1 MNRVY
6 ILLFP
11 FISTLTSLYFL
22 LLFAC
27 RPPESENNQKTLPFL
42 QILLSWSFSST
53 STSFKL
59 PDLHSSCKK
68 VERSGIHNNLPFEIR
83 PLFNDLL
90 KRSNRK
96 LLFSPTFPTMAPSHR
111 RGPWVPEED
120 QTLLQ
125 LVHTQGPNNWV
136 RISQQMH
143 FRSPKQCRERFH
155 QNLKPTLNHEPIS
168 ADEGLMI
175 ERMVNEMGKRWAE
188 IARRLGNRSDNA
200 VKNWW
205 NGSMNRKRRGL
216 VIETRSGHSSR
227 SFNGRVEPP
236 YPRASL
242 ASPHRRSFY
251 QRDLPPSWGFSDSH
265 MERPLHA
272 SQFPHHVETSSGSM
286 MTEER
291 RPSNHMDYDFDQ
303 SRHLPASNVSR
314 QLSPIYTMSS
324 RQVEAPLT
332 SPAFSEIS
340 NAASINPPSM
350 VSDHNS
356 VSSISPRTVPSPQ
369 LPSIPAELRNGQA
382 DLRRG
387 SAPNIHIHNPS
398 SFANDESYYSASNCA
413 GGGKNM
419 ETLSHVA
426 AMERWAADLRPSTS
440 SAQYQQHPSTFPH
453 TRVEDISLNGHRDN
467 RMGLNSLLN

>member
-1 MNRVY
+1 
-6 ILLFP
+6 
-11 FISTLTSLYFL
+11 
-22 LLFAC
+22 
-27 RPPESENNQKTLPFL
+27 
-42 QILLSWSFSST
+42 
-53 STSFKL
+53 
-59 PDLHSSCKK
+59 
-68 VERSGIHNNLPFEIR
+68 
-83 PLFNDLL
+83 
-90 KRSNRK
+90 
-96 LLFSPTFPTMAPSHR
+96 MAPSHR

-227 SFNGRVEPP
+227 TFNGRIEPP
-236 YPRASL
+236 YQRASL

-251 QRDLPPSWGFSDSH
+251 PRDLPPSWGASESSH
-265 MERPLHA
+265 PLHSQYSSSETMA
-272 SQFPHHVETSSGSM
+272 S
-286 MTEER
+286 EER
-291 RPSNHMDYDFDQ
+291 RPSNPMDYDYDR
-303 SRHLPASNVSR
+303 SRLLRTDNVSR
-314 QLSPIYTMSS
+314 QLSPIYTLPA

-369 LPSIPAELRNGQA
+369 LLPLPAELRNGSA

-387 SAPNIHIHNPS
+387 SAPNIHIHTPS
-398 SFANDESYYSASNCA
+398 SFANDESYYSTSSSNCP
-413 GGGKNM
+413 GGKNM

-440 SAQYQQHPSTFPH
+440 SAQYQQHGPPFSH
-453 TRVEDISLNGHRDN
+453 TRGEDATLNGHRDN